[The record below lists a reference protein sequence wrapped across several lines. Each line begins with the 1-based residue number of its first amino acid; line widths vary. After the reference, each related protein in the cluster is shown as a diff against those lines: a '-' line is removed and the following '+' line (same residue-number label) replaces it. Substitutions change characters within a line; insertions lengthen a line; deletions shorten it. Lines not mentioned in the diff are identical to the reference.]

1 MRDTTHLTLVDI
13 PLPRVVTSEAQINTD
28 PVATAK
34 AHATENAPQG
44 TEMTITARDL
54 PPIGTDPPARG
65 PTVMTMMKT
74 LKSVGDVDV
83 RGGIVTGIGIVIGEN
98 PTICQI
104 NRRVPMTRPRCVREV
119 TTEVMLGVTST
130 TLQVYTR
137 AIIDTGMTMMR
148 CPLRIILTVDSIF
161 LADTNGNDDFT
172 ASHLSYVALRFHP
185 LRLPPLLLISFLY
198 IPQSSF
204 SYRTSPTLRHLSST
218 LSP

>member
-1 MRDTTHLTLVDI
+1 MPIAHTGLPLIVIETGTGIGIGIGTATVIVIEGRSRLGAAGDMRDTTHLTLVDI
-13 PLPRVVTSEAQINTD
+13 PLPRVVTSEAQTNTD

-137 AIIDTGMTMMR
+137 AIIDTGMTMTR
-148 CPLRIILTVDSIF
+148 CPLRIIL
-161 LADTNGNDDFT
+161 
-172 ASHLSYVALRFHP
+172 
-185 LRLPPLLLISFLY
+185 
-198 IPQSSF
+198 
-204 SYRTSPTLRHLSST
+204 
-218 LSP
+218 